1 MRDGRF
7 KAAHRGGPLDLDRH
21 RLLATWA
28 AECAEHVL
36 PLFFDQYPQD
46 SRPQK
51 AIDTARA
58 WSRGEITVGEARA
71 ASLDVH
77 AAARDA
83 ANDAARAAARSA
95 GHAVGVAHMAD
106 HALEAASYALQAV
119 QATDQKGGTAEDEQT
134 WQLERLP
141 RDIRTLIV
149 GSE

>member
-106 HALEAASYALQAV
+106 HATRSC
-119 QATDQKGGTAEDEQT
+119 
-134 WQLERLP
+134 QLRSSGRP
-141 RDIRTLIV
+141 GN
-149 GSE
+149 GSEGGHGRG